1 MKKFGL
7 PIGLVAIVAVLVGLF
22 IAGNNSK
29 PAVKD
34 KNKTLLGTVHAN
46 QGQTHIQ
53 PGTPHETYNSN
64 PPSSGSHYPQPATW
78 GIKDSALPDEQLV
91 HNLEHGGINI
101 FYKPNLPKDQI
112 EKLKS
117 IYGKLPSSEQFNE
130 VKAILAPRAAN
141 EHPIELVAWTY
152 TYSLTTP
159 DEAKILQ
166 FYNDHLDKGPEL
178 VP

>member
-1 MKKFGL
+1 MKKLGL
-7 PIGLVAIVAVLVGLF
+7 PLGLVAIVAVLIGLF
-22 IAGNNSK
+22 IIGNKST
-29 PAVKD
+29 PAKKD
-34 KNKTLLGTVHAN
+34 NAKRLGTTHAN

-64 PPSSGSHYPQPATW
+64 PPTSGSHYPQPATW

-101 FYKPNLPKDQI
+101 FYKPDLPKDQI
-112 EKLKS
+112 AKLKQ
-117 IYGKLPSSEQFNE
+117 IYNKLPVSQQFNS

-141 EHPIELVAWTY
+141 KNPIELTAWTY
-152 TYSLTTP
+152 SHSLTTP